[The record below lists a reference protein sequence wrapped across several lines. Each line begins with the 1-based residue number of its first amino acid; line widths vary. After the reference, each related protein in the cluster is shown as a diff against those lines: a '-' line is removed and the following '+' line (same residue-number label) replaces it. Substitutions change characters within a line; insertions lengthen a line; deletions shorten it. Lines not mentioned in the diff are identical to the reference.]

1 MDKIR
6 ALVAA
11 AGAGK
16 RAGLPYPK
24 TLHPVRG
31 RPILLRLFD
40 RLIKFDPTP
49 TVIVSPDGLEP
60 VRTCLTE
67 AGFAAELLIQEQPT
81 GMGDAVLE
89 FERAAA
95 RPEADHLILV
105 WGDLA
110 GLRQE
115 TLDTM
120 VDTHLRHGNDFT
132 FVTAVVD
139 EAYTI
144 VERTQDGAVKSVAET
159 RQLQTEPG
167 PGERDIGLFIF
178 RPERILALLKERL
191 AGAVGQATGEHGFLY
206 VIGHATKRG
215 LKAEALPIAGATDLV
230 SMNKVADVDSLRD

>member
-1 MDKIR
+1 MDRIR

-24 TLHPVRG
+24 TLYPVRG

-40 RLIKFDPTP
+40 RLLKFDPVP
-49 TVIVSPDGLEP
+49 TVIVSPDGLEA
-60 VRTCLTE
+60 VRACLAE
-67 AGFAAELLIQEQPT
+67 AGFAADLLIQEQPT

-95 RPEADHLILV
+95 RPDADHLILV

-115 TLDTM
+115 TLDAM

-178 RPERILALLKERL
+178 RPEPILALLSERL

-206 VIGHATKRG
+206 LIRHATERG
-215 LKAEALPIAGATDLV
+215 LKVEALPIAGTMDLISMNRITDLD
-230 SMNKVADVDSLRD
+230 ALA